1 MYYPLPI
8 QYNKISSPL
17 LLSFSLSLYTQ
28 GVYNIQNPEILPRPT
43 STQHHRHT
51 HPHWL
56 SLLLTLLLPH
66 LRLQLSLS
74 LQLMSSGMLFF
85 HFSLLLLCL
94 SQLRNCY
101 PLFSLLVAFW
111 TIRVVFILFILLSFS
126 CICTL
131 SLNCIVCTY
140 IHSYRYRCLYT
151 IFIVFLS
158 LALIVMLPHCWKLGC
173 MHLNEENCII
183 FSKNRLNV
191 YSII

>member
-1 MYYPLPI
+1 MIYHIKTSLYYPLPI

-43 STQHHRHT
+43 STPHHRHT

-101 PLFSLLVAFW
+101 PLFSLLVAFGPF
-111 TIRVVFILFILLSFS
+111 VLFLFFLLYYPFLVF
-126 CICTL
+126 
-131 SLNCIVCTY
+131 V
-140 IHSYRYRCLYT
+140 RYP
-151 IFIVFLS
+151 
-158 LALIVMLPHCWKLGC
+158 LIVLYVHIYTVTVIGV
-173 MHLNEENCII
+173 CIPY
-183 FSKNRLNV
+183 L
-191 YSII
+191 